1 MDNSQPNFFSRLF
14 AHLQLAFIT
23 GLLVLGPLLL
33 TIWLLFTLFDFVDG
47 VMVLL
52 PDAWQPVVWL
62 GYDIPGLGVL
72 FSLIFVYTCGLL
84 MQYYIGKRI
93 VDFYESLLSK
103 VPIISGLYNSLK
115 QLITTLFSSQGKHF
129 QDVVLVQ
136 YPRAGIYSFAFVTNN
151 NNYMKITEESDLVS
165 IFLPSTP
172 NPTTGFYLLIPK
184 SDILLVSLTVE
195 EAFKVIMSAGI
206 VTPSMIRTAKPYG
219 VPQMHP
225 KEDKDTKLSPPTMM

>member
-1 MDNSQPNFFSRLF
+1 MDNSKAKLIPRLF

-23 GLLVLGPLLL
+23 GVLILGPLLL
-33 TIWLLFTLFDFVDG
+33 TIWFLFTLFGFVDG

-52 PDAWQPVVWL
+52 PNAWQPHAWL

-72 FSLIFVYTCGLL
+72 FSLFFVYTCGLL

-93 VDFYESLLSK
+93 VSFYEYLLSK

-136 YPRAGIYSFAFVTNN
+136 YPRVGMYSFAFVTNN

-184 SDILLVSLTVE
+184 SDVLLVNLTVE

-206 VTPSMIRTAKPYG
+206 VTPTMIRTAKPYRTHQIQ
-219 VPQMHP
+219 PI
-225 KEDKDTKLSPPTMM
+225 EDNDTKLSPPTMM